1 MKTDISQE
9 EERRYEQLQIIAL
22 DYARTGEKKELEKM
36 ISAGMSVNLTT
47 HKEDSLL
54 MLASYNGNYQTC
66 KMLISYKARLNQKN
80 QRGQTPLEGVCFK
93 GYLNIVKLLVENK
106 AEVNSK
112 AIMYAS
118 IFGNIDIVKY
128 LKSKKTSVSFAVRI
142 LEVFST
148 FVAYFKVKAQ
158 H

>member
-1 MKTDISQE
+1 MKTDISLE
-9 EERRYEQLQIIAL
+9 EEKRYEQLQLIAL
-22 DYARTGEKKELEKM
+22 DYARVGESKELEKM
-36 ISAGMSVNLTT
+36 IKAVINVNLTT

-54 MLASYNGNYQTC
+54 ILASYNGNYETC
-66 KMLISYKARLNQKN
+66 KMLISYKARLNQRN

-106 AEVNSK
+106 VEVNSK

-128 LKSKKTSVSFAVRI
+128 LKSKKTNVSLGVRI
-142 LEVFST
+142 LEVFSA
-148 FVAYFKVKAQ
+148 VVSYFKVKAQ
-158 H
+158 Q

>member
-1 MKTDISQE
+1 MKTDISLE
-9 EERRYEQLQIIAL
+9 EEKRYEQLQLIAL
-22 DYARTGEKKELEKM
+22 DYARVGESKELEKM
-36 ISAGMSVNLTT
+36 IQAGISVNLTT

-54 MLASYNGNYQTC
+54 MLASYNGNYETC
-66 KMLISYKARLNQKN
+66 KMLISYKARLNQRN

-106 AEVNSK
+106 VEVNSK

-128 LKSKKTSVSFAVRI
+128 LKSKKTNVSFGLRI
-142 LEVFST
+142 LEVFSA
-148 FVAYFKVKAQ
+148 VVSYFKVKAHQ
-158 H
+158 

>member
-1 MKTDISQE
+1 
-9 EERRYEQLQIIAL
+9 
-22 DYARTGEKKELEKM
+22 
-36 ISAGMSVNLTT
+36 
-47 HKEDSLL
+47 
-54 MLASYNGNYQTC
+54 
-66 KMLISYKARLNQKN
+66 MLISYKARLNQKN

-128 LKSKKTSVSFAVRI
+128 LKSKKTNVSIMMRI
-142 LEVFST
+142 LEIFSA
-148 FVAYFKVKAQ
+148 FVACFKVKAQ
-158 H
+158 Q